1 MSSTEQSVLDA
12 FYMARALELARK
24 GVYSTHPNPRV
35 GCVIVRD
42 GEVVGEG
49 WHVRAGEP
57 HAEVHALRQAGEK
70 ARGATAYVTLEP
82 CSHHGRTPPC
92 ADALVNAGVGRVVAA
107 MQDPNP
113 DVAGRGLLRLM
124 SAGIAVQSGVLES
137 EARAI
142 NKGFLK
148 RMEHGLPYVRVK
160 LAMSLDGRTAMASGE
175 SKWITGP
182 EARSAVQRLRAQS
195 SVVLTGA
202 DTILADDARLTVR
215 PDELGLN
222 AELTALAVTRP
233 PLRVLVDGRLRVS
246 LDAPFFKADNALVAT
261 CAAAS
266 ARERYQ
272 EQGHEL
278 LALPSSGGHV
288 DLRKLLVELAA
299 RGVNDVLV
307 EAGPRLAGAFTRM
320 GLVDEFQIF
329 VAGKFMGSSA
339 RPLLDLPLA
348 QMSEALELK
357 IVEMRAVGSDW
368 RVIAIPTPNPSV

>member
-1 MSSTEQSVLDA
+1 MTSTEQSVLDA
-12 FYMARALELARK
+12 AYMARALELARK

-42 GEVVGEG
+42 GAIVGEG

-57 HAEVHALRQAGEK
+57 HAEVHALRQAGDK
-70 ARGATAYVTLEP
+70 AKDATAYVTLEP

-92 ADALVNAGVGRVVAA
+92 ADALVNAGVARVVAA

-124 SAGIAVQSGVLES
+124 NAGIAVQSGVLES
-137 EARAI
+137 EARAL

-175 SKWITGP
+175 SQWITGP

-202 DTILADDARLTVR
+202 DTVLADNARLTVR

-222 AELTALAVTRP
+222 AELTALAATRP
-233 PLRVLVDGRLRVS
+233 PLRVLVDGRLRVP
-246 LDAPFFKADNALVAT
+246 LDAPFFKVGNALVVT

-266 ARERYQ
+266 ARERYHD
-272 EQGHEL
+272 EGHDM

-307 EAGPRLAGAFTRM
+307 EAGPKLAGAFTRL

-357 IVEMRAVGSDW
+357 IIEMRAVGNDW
-368 RVIAIPTPNPSV
+368 RVIAIPASHPGV

>member
-57 HAEVHALRQAGEK
+57 HAEVHALRQAADK
-70 ARGATAYVTLEP
+70 AQGATAYVTLEP

-92 ADALVNAGVGRVVAA
+92 ADALVSAGVARVVAA

-124 SAGIAVQSGVLES
+124 SAGIAVQSGVLEG

-175 SKWITGP
+175 SQWITGP

-202 DTILADDARLTVR
+202 DTVLADDTRLTVR

-233 PLRVLVDGRLRVS
+233 PLRVLIDGRLRVP
-246 LDAPFFKADNALVAT
+246 LDAPFFKAGGALVAT

-272 EQGHEL
+272 AEGQEL
-278 LALPSSGGHV
+278 LALASSGGHV
-288 DLRKLLVELAA
+288 DLRKLLIELAA

-307 EAGPRLAGAFTRM
+307 EAGPKLAGAFTRL

-329 VAGKFMGSSA
+329 IAGKFMGSSA

-348 QMSEALELK
+348 QMNEALELK
-357 IVEMRAVGSDW
+357 IVEIRAVGNDW
-368 RVIAIPTPNPSV
+368 RVIAIPASHPSV

>member
-49 WHVRAGEP
+49 WHARAGEP
-57 HAEVHALRQAGEK
+57 HAEVHALRQAGDK
-70 ARGATAYVTLEP
+70 AKGATAYVTLEP

-92 ADALVNAGVGRVVAA
+92 ADALVNAGVGQVVAA

-233 PLRVLVDGRLRVS
+233 PLRVLVDGRLRVP

-299 RGVNDVLV
+299 RGVNDILV
-307 EAGPRLAGAFTRM
+307 EAGPRLAGAFTRL

-329 VAGKFMGSSA
+329 VAAKFMGSSA

-348 QMSEALELK
+348 QMSESLELK
-357 IVEMRAVGSDW
+357 IVEMRAIGSDW

>member
-1 MSSTEQSVLDA
+1 MTSTEQSVLDA
-12 FYMARALELARK
+12 AYMARALELARK

-42 GEVVGEG
+42 GAIVGEG

-57 HAEVHALRQAGEK
+57 HAEVHALRQAGDK
-70 ARGATAYVTLEP
+70 AKDATAYVTLEP

-92 ADALVNAGVGRVVAA
+92 ADALVNAGVARVVAA

-124 SAGIAVQSGVLES
+124 NAGIAVQSGVLES
-137 EARAI
+137 EARAL

-175 SKWITGP
+175 SQWITGP
-182 EARSAVQRLRAQS
+182 EARSAVQRLRARS

-202 DTILADDARLTVR
+202 DTVLTDNARLTVR

-222 AELTALAVTRP
+222 AELTALAATRP
-233 PLRVLVDGRLRVS
+233 PLRVLIDGRLRVP
-246 LDAPFFKADNALVAT
+246 LDAPFFKAGSALVAT

-266 ARERYQ
+266 ARERYHD
-272 EQGHEL
+272 EGHEM
-278 LALPSSGGHV
+278 LALASSGGHV
-288 DLRKLLVELAA
+288 DLRKLLIELAA

-307 EAGPRLAGAFTRM
+307 EAGPKLAGAFTRL

-348 QMSEALELK
+348 QMNEALELK
-357 IVEMRAVGSDW
+357 IVEMRAVGNDW
-368 RVIAIPTPNPSV
+368 RVIAIPASHPGV